1 MKAILR
7 LSVLFVYLIF
17 CTSPIPG
24 QIIIS
29 DYDSIV
35 VTKPAISIPL
45 YKFFYK
51 GDQEIQYGQIM
62 SELVHYKTDPIFKDI
77 GNGILTALTGIGFS
91 TTTDVNWKVSGRIY
105 CNDMLPDW
113 TVNLF
118 CQGNIEKNRE
128 RIVNED
134 GSKSVEM
141 NEINIFY
148 WEKNASGILIESYDT
163 IGFFSIIMN
172 PCENKLI
179 ESWCHYVFSEY
190 QTGKNNKSKIK
201 LDVFW
206 RPSPGTDYGI
216 IGKFRDRDFILLRN
230 GISRKTWIILDNI
243 QRSLFQSDLNYPG
256 ISKKYRIQ
264 PYFLLDP
271 NISNLDK
278 SDIFRLA
285 MVSKILNNSLDSN

>member
-1 MKAILR
+1 MKPIVR
-7 LSVLFVYLIF
+7 LSVLFVCLIF

-35 VTKPAISIPL
+35 VTKPAINIPL

-51 GDQEIQYGQIM
+51 RDQEIQYGQII

-91 TTTDVNWKVSGRIY
+91 TTTDVNWKVSGMIN
-105 CNDMLPDW
+105 CNDTLPDW

-134 GSKSVEM
+134 GSKSVET
-141 NEINIFY
+141 NVLNIFY
-148 WEKNASGILIESYDT
+148 WEKNASGILIESKDT

-179 ESWCHYVFSEY
+179 ESWCPYVFSEY

-206 RPSPGTDYGI
+206 RPSPGSDYGI
-216 IGKFRDRDFILLRN
+216 LENSVTGIL
-230 GISRKTWIILDNI
+230 SC
-243 QRSLFQSDLNYPG
+243 
-256 ISKKYRIQ
+256 
-264 PYFLLDP
+264 
-271 NISNLDK
+271 
-278 SDIFRLA
+278 
-285 MVSKILNNSLDSN
+285 